1 MAKTASSGASS
12 RSQGARGNKGKQAE
26 NLIRHEFL
34 GVFMYGITGLLL
46 LVLIMSAS
54 EYKPLYSVKQFLKG
68 LFGGMLWSAP
78 ILTAVTGFWILKARG
93 DKKMT
98 QKCVITTLVVYL
110 FLLTFI
116 EAFSIET
123 IAAQMKYTSY
133 VNFISFAFT
142 SRIGGGALGALLAW
156 PFYSFMGKLGVL
168 MISILGVILTLFAA
182 GTFSIERVMDKISDK
197 RAQTPKEDR
206 ASKTLIPKR
215 TQPAARTQTTPARK
229 NVPPVRGAKRQSD
242 IFEIAPKNTRKPSAS
257 TGARIYD
264 EPILD
269 AYSVNTK
276 APIRLP
282 DLKNDGKE
290 PARTPINKKKGAFEV
305 PTVSA
310 GRENYAYE
318 DNLQEL
324 PKKKPAQ
331 KKTAAK
337 KASSQSSPVS
347 IDKIDLME
355 AVRMESDEERNR
367 KYVKSALSDHSKAP
381 QPILGYSVPESFK
394 KTKSPKSEPKY
405 APDDYAIPAYD
416 TPSAQPKRPNQETPV
431 KPVYEEKKPSVPK
444 YEPKHEPKYEP
455 QEEVYEAPAAKK
467 PPMEP
472 KPSFFEGST
481 DIKKEEYVPK
491 TKLAGMKEELPGDEY
506 DFPPIDLM
514 ETSGYVAPK
523 EGYDPAD
530 MQRAELL
537 VQTLQSFSIQVK
549 IIGISHGPAV
559 TRFELLP
566 APGIKV
572 SKITQYADDI
582 AMNLAAE
589 TVRIEAPIPGKS
601 AVGVELPNLKKEVVH
616 LRDVLESNEARKAA
630 SRLAVALGKD
640 NSGKMI
646 VADLASMP
654 HVLIAGQT
662 GSGKSV
668 CINAII
674 ISILFRA
681 TPEEVRMIM
690 IDPKMVELNVYNT
703 IPHLLVPVVTDPKK
717 AASALE
723 WAVSEMTRRYKEF
736 AARGAKNI
744 QSYNKKLQPGEK
756 PMPQIVI
763 IVDELADL
771 MMTAPHDVEEAIN
784 RLAQLARAAG
794 MHLVIATQ
802 RPSVNVITGVIKA
815 NIPTR
820 IAFTVASGV
829 DSRTILDS
837 YGAESLLGRGAMLY
851 LPPDRNKPIR
861 IQGAWVSEDEVQNVV
876 NYISSIHDTNFDE
889 DIISHME
896 NAVLS
901 DAEKS
906 DKREEDADNTVDE
919 LFPVAVHA
927 VMDAG
932 QASIS
937 MLQRKLRVGDA
948 RAGRLID
955 EMAARGLVSQSEGSK
970 SREVLITREQYI
982 ELFGEDDFM

>member
-1 MAKTASSGASS
+1 MAKTASSGASG
-12 RSQGARGNKGKQAE
+12 RYQGARGNKNKKQDT
-26 NLIRHEFL
+26 LISYEFAGIL
-34 GVFMYGITGLLL
+34 FYGITALLL
-46 LVLIMSAS
+46 LVMIMSSS
-54 EYKPLYSVKQFLKG
+54 EFTPLYSVKQFLKG
-68 LFGGMLWSAP
+68 LFGSMLWSAP
-78 ILTAVTGFWILKARG
+78 IVTALTGFWILKARG
-93 DKKMT
+93 DKKLT
-98 QKCVITTLVVYL
+98 KKTVISTLIVYL
-110 FLLTFI
+110 FLLTMV
-116 EAFSIET
+116 EAFSVET
-123 IAAQMKYTSY
+123 ISAQMKYTSY
-133 VNFISFAFT
+133 MNFMSFAF
-142 SRIGGGALGALLAW
+142 SARIGAGAIGGLLAW

-168 MISILGVILTLFAA
+168 LISFIGIVLTVFASGVL
-182 GTFSIERVMDKISDK
+182 SIESMMDKFNEKRAEEPRKETRKNTMIPDHEKRPVHESLYTPRPAGKRQDVFEVSDK
-197 RAQTPKEDR
+197 KPRK
-206 ASKTLIPKR
+206 ASSSP
-215 TQPAARTQTTPARK
+215 
-229 NVPPVRGAKRQSD
+229 
-242 IFEIAPKNTRKPSAS
+242 
-257 TGARIYD
+257 RIYD

-269 AYSVNTK
+269 AYKVNTK
-276 APIRLP
+276 APVRLP
-282 DLKNDGKE
+282 DLKHDVRE
-290 PARTPINKKKGAFEV
+290 PERTSIHKKKGAFEV
-305 PTVSA
+305 PTVSGA
-310 GRENYAYE
+310 KDTRSAKE
-318 DNLQEL
+318 DRFDS
-324 PKKKPAQ
+324 PKQPVQ
-331 KKTAAK
+331 KKAAAK
-337 KASSQSSPVS
+337 KTESEKKPVS

-355 AVRMESDEERNR
+355 AVRMESEEERNR

-381 QPILGYSVPESFK
+381 KPVLGYSVPDTFK
-394 KTKSPKSEPKY
+394 KTKAQKTEPKY
-405 APDDYAIPAYD
+405 APDDYAYPAYD
-416 TPSAQPKRPNQETPV
+416 TPAEQPKKPSYEVPRPAP
-431 KPVYEEKKPSVPK
+431 EEKKPVQPR
-444 YEPKHEPKYEP
+444 YEEK
-455 QEEVYEAPAAKK
+455 EEAVAAPAPKK
-467 PPMEP
+467 QPQEP
-472 KPSFFEGST
+472 KPSYFEGPT

-491 TKLAGMKEELPGDEY
+491 TRLAGMKEEVPGEEY

-674 ISILFRA
+674 VSILFRA

-837 YGAESLLGRGAMLY
+837 YGAESLLGRGDMLY

-861 IQGAWVSEDEVQNVV
+861 IQGAWVSEDEVQDVV

-906 DKREEDADNTVDE
+906 DKREEEADNTVDE
-919 LFPVAVHA
+919 LFPVAVRA

-937 MLQRKLRVGDA
+937 MLQRKLRVGYA

-955 EMAARGLVSQSEGSK
+955 DMAARGLVSQSEGSK

-982 ELFGEDDFM
+982 ELFGDDDYM

>member
-1 MAKTASSGASS
+1 MAKAPSNRSGS
-12 RSQGARGNKGKQAE
+12 RAGNTRSNKKNQ
-26 NLIRHEFL
+26 NNQLVRHEFL
-34 GVFMYGITGLLL
+34 GALMAGVTLIFVIILL
-46 LVLIMSAS
+46 SNAN
-54 EYKPLYSVKQFLKG
+54 EYHAFYTVKQFFKG
-68 LFGGMLWSAP
+68 LFGSMLWSAP
-78 ILTAVTGFWILKARG
+78 IYTALTSYLIFSAKGDKQTTVKTTLTALSLYI
-93 DKKMT
+93 
-98 QKCVITTLVVYL
+98 C
-110 FLLTFI
+110 LLTI
-116 EAFSIET
+116 VEAFSVEAIQKE
-123 IAAQMKYTSY
+123 MKYDSY
-133 VNFISFAFT
+133 INFISFAF
-142 SRIGGGALGALLAW
+142 SKRIGGGVIGAFLAW
-156 PFYSFMGKLGVL
+156 PFYRFMGKLGVVL
-168 MISILGVILTLFAA
+168 ISLILIGLILFAS
-182 GTFSIERVMDKISDK
+182 GILSIERMMDKIGEMKTANPQD
-197 RAQTPKEDR
+197 DR
-206 ASKTLIPKR
+206 NKKTLIPKR
-215 TQPAARTQTTPARK
+215 EERPARENIPVRRTPASRKDVFDVPPKTPARTS
-229 NVPPVRGAKRQSD
+229 PRS
-242 IFEIAPKNTRKPSAS
+242 SS
-257 TGARIYD
+257 SIYN

-269 AYSVNTK
+269 NYGVNTR
-276 APIRLP
+276 APVRLP
-282 DLKNDGKE
+282 NLMENAKE
-290 PARTPINKKKGAFEV
+290 PDRTPISRQKGAFEV
-305 PTVSA
+305 PTVSGA
-310 GRENYAYE
+310 KTSYKDPFENAA
-318 DNLQEL
+318 
-324 PKKKPAQ
+324 PKKPAA
-331 KKTAAK
+331 KTASQKAK
-337 KASSQSSPVS
+337 GKKPSEKDVS
-347 IDKIDLME
+347 IEKIDLME

-381 QPILGYSVPESFK
+381 KPVLGYSVPSQKGKKETTERTQKAEMPVSSDYSEKYVPEIQEKPRKAES
-394 KTKSPKSEPKY
+394 
-405 APDDYAIPAYD
+405 
-416 TPSAQPKRPNQETPV
+416 ETYV
-431 KPVYEEKKPSVPK
+431 KPAPKAEPASVK
-444 YEPKHEPKYEP
+444 EP
-455 QEEVYEAPAAKK
+455 VYEAPAPKK
-467 PPMEP
+467 APQEP
-472 KPSFFEGST
+472 KPSFFEPT
-481 DIKKEEYVPK
+481 TEVKKENYVPK
-491 TKLAGMKEELPGDEY
+491 TRLAGMKEDVPGDEY

-514 ETSGYVAPK
+514 ETSGYVAPTD
-523 EGYDPAD
+523 GYDPGD

-537 VQTLQSFSIQVK
+537 VQTLQSFSIPVK
-549 IIGISHGPAV
+549 ITGISHGPAV

-589 TVRIEAPIPGKS
+589 TVRIEAPIPGRS

-668 CINAII
+668 CINAIV

-690 IDPKMVELNVYNT
+690 IDPKMVELNVYNS

-717 AASALE
+717 AASALD

-744 QSYNKKLQPGEK
+744 QSYNKKLQDGEK

-837 YGAESLLGRGAMLY
+837 YGAEALLGRGDMLY
-851 LPPDRNKPIR
+851 LPPDRNKPMR

-876 NYISSIHDTNFDE
+876 NYISSVHDTNFDE

-896 NAVLS
+896 NAVMS

-906 DKREEDADNTVDE
+906 DKAQEDADNTVDD
-919 LFPVAVHA
+919 LFPVAVRA

-937 MLQRKLRVGDA
+937 MLQRKLRVGYA

-982 ELFGEDDFM
+982 ELFGEDDYM

>member
-1 MAKTASSGASS
+1 MAKTASSGASN
-12 RSQGARGNKGKQAE
+12 RYQGARSNKNKKQDT
-26 NLIRHEFL
+26 LIRHEFVGIL
-34 GVFMYGITGLLL
+34 FYGITAILL
-46 LVLIMSAS
+46 LVMIMSS
-54 EYKPLYSVKQFLKG
+54 NEFTPLYSVKQFLKG
-68 LFGGMLWSAP
+68 LFGSMLWSAP
-78 ILTAVTGFWILKARG
+78 ILTALTGFWILKARG
-93 DKKMT
+93 DKQLTKKT
-98 QKCVITTLVVYL
+98 VLTTLIVYL
-110 FLLTFI
+110 FLLTMV
-116 EAFSIET
+116 EAFSVET
-123 IAAQMKYTSY
+123 ISAQMKYTSY
-133 VNFISFAFT
+133 MNFMSFAF
-142 SRIGGGALGALLAW
+142 SARIGAGAIGGLLAW

-168 MISILGVILTLFAA
+168 LISLIGIILTVFAS
-182 GTFSIERVMDKISDK
+182 GVLSIESVLNRLNEK
-197 RAQTPKEDR
+197 RAEAPKEDR
-206 ASKTLIPKR
+206 SKKTLIPRRDKPPVR
-215 TQPAARTQTTPARK
+215 ETAYPPRPVRKNCDIFEVTEKPARK
-229 NVPPVRGAKRQSD
+229 
-242 IFEIAPKNTRKPSAS
+242 TPSPAS
-257 TGARIYD
+257 RIYD
-264 EPILD
+264 EPMLD
-269 AYSVNTK
+269 AYKVNTK
-276 APIRLP
+276 APVRLP
-282 DLKNDGKE
+282 DLKSNAKE
-290 PARTPINKKKGAFEV
+290 PERTSIHKKKGAFEV
-305 PTVSA
+305 PTVSGA
-310 GRENYAYE
+310 KDTRSVKDDPY
-318 DNLQEL
+318 DL
-324 PKKKPAQ
+324 PKKTASKKP
-331 KKTAAK
+331 AAK
-337 KASSQSSPVS
+337 KTESAKKPVS

-381 QPILGYSVPESFK
+381 QPVLGYSVPDSFR
-394 KTKSPKSEPKY
+394 KTKASKAEPKY
-405 APDDYAIPAYD
+405 APDDYEVPAYD
-416 TPSAQPKRPNQETPV
+416 TPAAQPKKPSSDV
-431 KPVYEEKKPSVPK
+431 KPVVEEKKPVQPRREEK
-444 YEPKHEPKYEP
+444 
-455 QEEVYEAPAAKK
+455 EEVPAAPVSRKA
-467 PPMEP
+467 PQEP

-481 DIKKEEYVPK
+481 DIRKEEYVPK
-491 TKLAGMKEELPGDEY
+491 TRLAGMKEEAPGDEY

-674 ISILFRA
+674 VSILFRA

-837 YGAESLLGRGAMLY
+837 YGAESLLGRGDMLY
-851 LPPDRNKPIR
+851 LPPDRNKPMR
-861 IQGAWVSEDEVQNVV
+861 IQGAWVSEDEVQDVV

-906 DKREEDADNTVDE
+906 DKREEEADNTVDD
-919 LFPVAVHA
+919 LFPVAVRA

-937 MLQRKLRVGDA
+937 MLQRKLRVGYA

-970 SREVLITREQYI
+970 SREVLITREQYN
-982 ELFGEDDFM
+982 ELFGEDDYM

>member
-1 MAKTASSGASS
+1 MANTPSVRASGRNTS
-12 RSQGARGNKGKQAE
+12 ARGAKKNQTDTI
-26 NLIRHEFL
+26 IRYEFL
-34 GVFMYGITGLLL
+34 GVLLYGITLLFL
-46 LVLIMSAS
+46 PVLFINPDEFGAM
-54 EYKPLYSVKQFLKG
+54 YSIKLFLKG
-68 LFGGMLWSAP
+68 IFGSMLWSAP
-78 ILTAVTGFWILKARG
+78 IMTALSGFWIYRARG
-93 DKKMT
+93 NKKAT
-98 QKCVITTLVVYL
+98 KKTVFTSLIVYF
-110 FLLTFI
+110 FLLTFVH
-116 EAFSIET
+116 AFSIET
-123 IAAQMKYTSY
+123 IAGEMKYQSY
-133 VNFISFAFT
+133 ANFMSF
-142 SRIGGGALGALLAW
+142 SYSMKIGAGALGGILSW
-156 PFYSFMGKLGVL
+156 PVYRLMGMLGVL
-168 MISILGVILTLFAA
+168 AISIFAIILTLFAA
-182 GTFSIERVMDKISDK
+182 GVFSFERVMDKITEK
-197 RAQTPKEDR
+197 RTAPSAREKGP
-206 ASKTLIPKR
+206 STLIPRREPK
-215 TQPAARTQTTPARK
+215 PAAAGKPASRK
-229 NVPPVRGAKRQSD
+229 YADV
-242 IFEIAPKNTRKPSAS
+242 FEVQPKQKPRRAQADPSS
-257 TGARIYD
+257 HLYN

-269 AYSVNTK
+269 HSGIDTK
-276 APIRLP
+276 APVRLP
-282 DLKNDGKE
+282 DLGGAKSVSRK
-290 PARTPINKKKGAFEV
+290 PISSANGAFEV
-305 PTVSA
+305 PTVSGA
-310 GRENYAYE
+310 RDVYNASDRYDVPPSRKGAS
-318 DNLQEL
+318 
-324 PKKKPAQ
+324 

-337 KASSQSSPVS
+337 ATESPKKAVP

-355 AVRMESDEERNR
+355 AVRAESDEERNR

-381 QPILGYSVPESFK
+381 KPILGYSVPASMK
-394 KTKSPKSEPKY
+394 IQKTKKDEVRY
-405 APDDYAIPAYD
+405 APDDYAVPAYD
-416 TPSAQPKRPNQETPV
+416 MPATQPKRTAAPKSEPIAH
-431 KPVYEEKKPSVPK
+431 KEDSPAPAKAEKKKDEPFTAP
-444 YEPKHEPKYEP
+444 EPKNKP
-455 QEEVYEAPAAKK
+455 Q
-467 PPMEP
+467 EP

-481 DIKKEEYVPK
+481 DLKKEEYVPK
-491 TKLAGMKEELPGDEY
+491 TKLAGMKEDVPGDEY

-523 EGYDPAD
+523 EGYDPGD
-530 MQRAELL
+530 MQRAEKL

-572 SKITQYADDI
+572 SRIAQYADDI

-630 SRLAVALGKD
+630 SRLSVALGKD

-837 YGAESLLGRGAMLY
+837 YGAESLLGRGDMLY
-851 LPPDRNKPIR
+851 LPPDRNKPMR
-861 IQGAWVSEDEVQNVV
+861 IQGAWVSEDEVQSVV

-889 DIISHME
+889 DIMTHME

-906 DKREEDADNTVDE
+906 DKSQDDADNTVDD
-919 LFPVAVHA
+919 LFPVAVRA

-937 MLQRKLRVGDA
+937 MLQRKLRVGYA

-982 ELFGEDDFM
+982 ELFGEDDYM

>member
-1 MAKTASSGASS
+1 MAKTASSGASG
-12 RSQGARGNKGKQAE
+12 RYQGARGNKNKKQDT
-26 NLIRHEFL
+26 LIRHEFVGIL
-34 GVFMYGITGLLL
+34 FYGITVLL
-46 LVLIMSAS
+46 LVVMLMSSS
-54 EYKPLYSVKQFLKG
+54 EFTPLYSVKQFLKG
-68 LFGGMLWSAP
+68 LFGSMLWSAP
-78 ILTAVTGFWILKARG
+78 IVTALTGFWILKARG
-93 DKKMT
+93 DKKFT
-98 QKCVITTLVVYL
+98 KKTVLTTLIVYL
-110 FLLTFI
+110 FLLTMV
-116 EAFSIET
+116 EAFSVET
-123 IAAQMKYTSY
+123 ISAQMKYTSY
-133 VNFISFAFT
+133 MNFMSFAF
-142 SRIGGGALGALLAW
+142 SARIGAGAIGGLLAW

-168 MISILGVILTLFAA
+168 LISFIGIILTVFAS
-182 GTFSIERVMDKISDK
+182 GVLSIESVMDMLGEK
-197 RAQTPKEDR
+197 RAENPKEDR
-206 ASKTLIPKR
+206 SKKTLIPKR
-215 TQPAARTQTTPARK
+215 EQAPVRENTYVPRPAKKSRDIFEVSEKPARK
-229 NVPPVRGAKRQSD
+229 
-242 IFEIAPKNTRKPSAS
+242 TPSAS
-257 TGARIYD
+257 SRIYD
-264 EPILD
+264 EPMLD
-269 AYSVNTK
+269 AYKVNTK
-276 APIRLP
+276 APVRLP
-282 DLKNDGKE
+282 DLKSDGKE
-290 PARTPINKKKGAFEV
+290 PERTSIHKKKGAFEV
-305 PTVSA
+305 PTVSGA
-310 GRENYAYE
+310 RDTRSAKDDTY
-318 DNLQEL
+318 DL
-324 PKKKPAQ
+324 PKKPASRKPAQ
-331 KKTAAK
+331 KKTEGAK
-337 KASSQSSPVS
+337 NPVS

-381 QPILGYSVPESFK
+381 QPVLGYSVPDTFR
-394 KTKSPKSEPKY
+394 KTTTAKSEPKY
-405 APDDYAIPAYD
+405 TPDDYEVPAYD
-416 TPSAQPKRPNQETPV
+416 TPAAQPKKTSFEEP
-431 KPVYEEKKPSVPK
+431 KPVIEEKKPVKPK
-444 YEPKHEPKYEP
+444 YEEK
-455 QEEVYEAPAAKK
+455 EVPAAAPAPGKA
-467 PPMEP
+467 PQEP

-481 DIKKEEYVPK
+481 DVKKEEYVPK
-491 TKLAGMKEELPGDEY
+491 TRLAGMKEEVPGDEY

-674 ISILFRA
+674 VSILFRA

-771 MMTAPHDVEEAIN
+771 MMTAPHDVEEAIT

-837 YGAESLLGRGAMLY
+837 YGAESLLGRGDMLY
-851 LPPDRNKPIR
+851 LPPDRNKPMR
-861 IQGAWVSEDEVQNVV
+861 IQGAWVSEDEVQDVV

-906 DKREEDADNTVDE
+906 DKREEETDNTVDE
-919 LFPVAVHA
+919 LFPVAVRA

-937 MLQRKLRVGDA
+937 MLQRKLRVGYA

-982 ELFGEDDFM
+982 ELFGEDDYT

>member
-1 MAKTASSGASS
+1 
-12 RSQGARGNKGKQAE
+12 
-26 NLIRHEFL
+26 
-34 GVFMYGITGLLL
+34 
-46 LVLIMSAS
+46 
-54 EYKPLYSVKQFLKG
+54 
-68 LFGGMLWSAP
+68 
-78 ILTAVTGFWILKARG
+78 
-93 DKKMT
+93 
-98 QKCVITTLVVYL
+98 
-110 FLLTFI
+110 
-116 EAFSIET
+116 
-123 IAAQMKYTSY
+123 
-133 VNFISFAFT
+133 
-142 SRIGGGALGALLAW
+142 
-156 PFYSFMGKLGVL
+156 MGKLGV
-168 MISILGVILTLFAA
+168 ILLSLFAIILTLFAA
-182 GTFSIERVMDKISDK
+182 GVFSIERMMDMISEK
-197 RAQTPKEDR
+197 RADAPKEDG
-206 ASKTLIPKR
+206 SKKTLLPKR
-215 TQPAARTQTTPARK
+215 EQPKTRETAYAPRPDKKRTDVFEVSKKSARK
-229 NVPPVRGAKRQSD
+229 PHSP
-242 IFEIAPKNTRKPSAS
+242 IT
-257 TGARIYD
+257 RIYD

-276 APIRLP
+276 APVRLP
-282 DLKNDGKE
+282 NLTNDGRE
-290 PARTPINKKKGAFEV
+290 IERTPLGKQKGAFEV
-305 PTVSA
+305 PTVSGA
-310 GRENYAYE
+310 KDRYQTQA
-318 DNLQEL
+318 
-324 PKKKPAQ
+324 PSKKKPA
-331 KKTAAK
+331 AK
-337 KASSQSSPVS
+337 KPSAKSSAASAPKKPVE

-381 QPILGYSVPESFK
+381 KPVLGYSVPDTFK
-394 KTKSPKSEPKY
+394 KTKSQKQEPKY
-405 APDDYAIPAYD
+405 APDDYAAPAYD
-416 TPSAQPKRPNQETPV
+416 TPAAPTKKSSSDSAV
-431 KPVYEEKKPSVPK
+431 KPASEEKKAVSSKPEQNEALHASPAPK
-444 YEPKHEPKYEP
+444 K
-455 QEEVYEAPAAKK
+455 A
-467 PPMEP
+467 PMEP
-472 KPSFFEGST
+472 KPSFFEGSA
-481 DIKKEEYVPK
+481 DVKKEAYVPK
-491 TKLAGMKEELPGDEY
+491 TKLAGMREEVPGDEY

-514 ETSGYVAPK
+514 ETSGYVAPA
-523 EGYDPAD
+523 EGYDPLD

-681 TPEEVRMIM
+681 TPEEVRLIM

-837 YGAESLLGRGAMLY
+837 YGAESLLGRGDMLY
-851 LPPDRNKPIR
+851 LPPDRNKPVR
-861 IQGAWVSEDEVQNVV
+861 IQGAWVSEDEVQSVV
-876 NYISSIHDTNFDE
+876 NYISSVHDTNFDE

-896 NAVLS
+896 NAALS

-906 DKREEDADNTVDE
+906 DKREEEADNSVDD
-919 LFPVAVHA
+919 LFPVAVRA

-937 MLQRKLRVGDA
+937 MLQRKLRVGYA

-970 SREVLITREQYI
+970 SREVLITREQYN
-982 ELFGEDDFM
+982 ELFGEDEYA